1 MNPQITKLANGLTVI
16 TDPMPHLETAAL
28 GVWVDAGARNETE
41 STNGIAHMLEHMAFK
56 GTRSRSA
63 RMIAEEI
70 ERVGGFINAYTGREQ
85 TAYYVR
91 VLKEDVQLGIDILSD
106 ILQHS
111 IFDPEE
117 LAREKGVVIQEIG
130 QAEDT
135 PDDIIFDRLQ
145 ATAFPNQSLGR
156 PILGTEKHV
165 RSFTRDTLINQIKEH
180 YYAEGMLLIAA
191 GAVAHDQMLALG
203 EKYFAKLQSG
213 APAKIEA
220 ARYAGGEFRAED
232 DLEQAHLTLAFPG
245 FRADDDDIF
254 AVQVYSTVLGGGM
267 SSRLFQEAREK
278 RGLCYAVHTF
288 GSSYRDTGLIG
299 VYAGTSA
306 ADAPELVDVIAGE
319 MKSLAV
325 DASEDEVARARAQ
338 IKSGLLMG
346 LEQASSRCE
355 QIAAHMFTYGR
366 ILDTRELIAKIEAV
380 DTKTVTRIAGKVLT
394 QAKLSLAALGP
405 MGALGSY
412 DRIAQRF
419 A

>member
-41 STNGIAHMLEHMAFK
+41 ATNGIAHMLEHMAFK

-91 VLKEDVQLGIDILSD
+91 VLKEDVQLGVDILSD

-117 LAREKGVVIQEIG
+117 LTREKGVVIQEIG

-135 PDDIIFDRLQ
+135 PDDIIFDHLQ
-145 ATAFPNQSLGR
+145 ATAFPGQALGR

-165 RSFTRDTLINQIKEH
+165 RSFTRDTLINQIKDH
-180 YYAEGMLLIAA
+180 YIGQSMLLISA
-191 GAVAHDQMLALG
+191 GAVVHENMVALA
-203 EKYFAKLQSG
+203 EKYFTKVQPGVASKV
-213 APAKIEA
+213 EA
-220 ARYAGGEFRAED
+220 ARYGGGEFRAED
-232 DLEQAHLTLAFPG
+232 DLEQAHLALAFPG
-245 FRADDDDIF
+245 FKADDDDIF

-278 RGLCYAVHTF
+278 RGLCYSVHTF
-288 GSSYRDTGLIG
+288 GASYRETGLLGI
-299 VYAGTSA
+299 YAGTSA
-306 ADAPELVDVIAGE
+306 ADAAELVDVIAGE
-319 MKSLAV
+319 MKSLATE
-325 DASEDEVARARAQ
+325 AGEDEVARARAQ

-366 ILDTRELIAKIEAV
+366 ILGTRELIDKIEAV
-380 DTKTVTRIAGKVLT
+380 DAKAVTRIAGKILSK
-394 QAKLSLAALGP
+394 ASLSLAALGP